1 LVVPH
6 GIFRIKDIYGVS
18 STLIDNGRGRR
29 NVKREKI
36 DCLPVAFDT
45 RVYKRKTH
53 DLLFIMP

>member
-36 DCLPVAFDT
+36 DCLPVALIPEFT
-45 RVYKRKTH
+45 KEKHTTCF
-53 DLLFIMP
+53 L